1 MKKICIAFIAFLLA
15 AVVPAAAQIV
25 KSSPAPLQESSTDVV
40 LTFNAASSLS
50 NKGLYN
56 LSDAS
61 AVYAHIGVITN
72 TSSSDTDWKYVVT
85 PWPTSGNDQAANTDK
100 NRLTKIA
107 PNLYTL
113 TIGNIRTYFGIT
125 DPAVTVRK
133 LVMVFRTADGKR
145 ECKTAEGG
153 DITVD
158 VVPEGFAIDFS
169 QDFEGTTINAN
180 TSVTYLLQS
189 TEAADLKITVNGT
202 QVASQTAARSLSAT
216 YNYDVR
222 GIYTIV
228 ATATKGD
235 ETLSQTLQMNY
246 SQPSPAQDYPGGTP
260 VMGSV
265 RNSDGTVT
273 FCLAAPGKTTA
284 MLIGSWNDYMY
295 SDESLM
301 KYQDYQGNRYFW
313 TTVSGLAE
321 DVWYPYYY
329 CVDDTYNVADPYAH
343 LILDCWS
350 DKYERAEVWPDR
362 PLYPYDKFS
371 NVMMGVYRGDIDDY
385 DFSDFEIPEHD
396 NLVIYELLFR
406 DFTGVEDG
414 LAGATG
420 TVRQAI
426 DKIPYIKEMGFN
438 AVELMPIM
446 EFNGTNS
453 WGYNTNFY
461 FAPDKAYGSPT
472 DYKDFIEACHREGI
486 AVILD
491 IVFNQSD
498 GLHPWYQ
505 LYPIATNPFYN
516 KTAPHDFSVLNDWKQ
531 DNDLVQQQ
539 WTDALRYW
547 LTAYNVD
554 GFRFDLVK
562 GLGNNASYSNGT
574 EAFNQSRVDRMKRL
588 HAVIKSVKP
597 NGIHINEDLA
607 GAREETELGE
617 DGQIQWANVN
627 WTSCQFAM
635 GWDDGDNDLRRFLAT
650 ADGNRPWGS
659 TVSYA
664 ESHDEQRVG
673 YKCGMWGNGAIK
685 TDIGAMCSRLGTL
698 AVQMLMTPGPK
709 MVWMFGEL
717 GDQQNAKN
725 DDGSNNTSP
734 KMVDWRMLNDPDR
747 AYLHDTYRAA
757 IQLRMRNPE
766 LFAADASFSATNMNS
781 RFTSV
786 RTMRLATADKE
797 IIVFIN
803 PAVSGA
809 PKTVTATS
817 TLITPDSH
825 QVAWSTSG
833 FEPLLQG
840 DGNNLS
846 MLVPAGSYAI
856 VASESTTGTESIDR
870 PVAANAIGGA
880 GTIIITGSYT
890 AVQVSDLAGRVITTD
905 GSAHQI
911 AVPAGIYLVT
921 LDGRTT
927 KVAVR

>member
-1 MKKICIAFIAFLLA
+1 MKNFYFALVAYLLA
-15 AVVPAAAQIV
+15 AAVPTFAQIV

-40 LTFNAASSLS
+40 LTFNAASNLS

-61 AVYAHIGVITN
+61 DVYAHIGVLTN
-72 TSSSDTDWKYVVT
+72 KSTTESDWQYVVT
-85 PWPTSGNDQAANTDK
+85 PWPQSGNDQAANTDK

-107 PNLYTL
+107 ANTYTL
-113 TIGNIRTYFGIT
+113 AIGDIRSYFGIT
-125 DPAVTVRK
+125 DPDVKVNK
-133 LVMVFRTADGKR
+133 LAMVFRTADGKR
-145 ECKTAEGG
+145 ECKTADGG

-189 TEAADLKITVNGT
+189 TETADLTITVNGT
-202 QVASQTAARSLSAT
+202 KVAGQSGAKSLSTT
-216 YNYDVR
+216 YDFDTR
-222 GIYTIV
+222 GIYTVV
-228 ATATKGD
+228 ASAVKGSDTLTK
-235 ETLSQTLQMNY
+235 TLQMNY

-260 VMGSV
+260 VMGTV
-265 RNSDGTVT
+265 RNDDGTVT

-284 MLIGSWNDYMY
+284 MLIGAWNDYMY

-301 KYQDYQGNRYFW
+301 KYQDFEGNRYFW
-313 TTVSGLAE
+313 TTVGGLAD

-350 DKYERAEVWPDR
+350 DKYERPEVWPDR

-385 DFSDFEIPEHD
+385 TFSPFEIPNHD
-396 NLVIYELLFR
+396 NLVVYELLFR

-414 LAGATG
+414 LAGGVG

-426 DKIPYIKEMGFN
+426 AKIPYIKELGFN
-438 AVELMPIM
+438 AVELMPVM

-505 LYPIATNPFYN
+505 LYPIASNPFYN
-516 KTAPHDFSVLNDWKQ
+516 QTAPHDYSVLNDWNQ
-531 DNDLVQQQ
+531 DNALVQQQ

-562 GLGNNASYSNGT
+562 GLGDNDSYKNGT
-574 EAFNQSRVDRMKRL
+574 EAYNQSRVDRMKRL
-588 HAVIKSVKP
+588 HEVIKSVKP
-597 NGIHINEDLA
+597 DGIHINEDLA
-607 GAREETELGE
+607 GDKEETELGN
-617 DGQIQWANVN
+617 DGQLQWANVN

-635 GWDDGDNDLRRFLAT
+635 GWDDGDNDLSRFLAT

-685 TDIGAMCSRLGTL
+685 TDVGTMCARLGTL

-717 GDQQNAKN
+717 GDQQNTKN
-725 DDGSNNTSP
+725 TDDSNNTAP
-734 KMVDWRMLNDPDR
+734 KMVDWRMLDDPDR

-757 IQLRMRNPE
+757 IQLRMRNPD
-766 LFAADASFSATNMNS
+766 LFSRDAQFSASNMNS
-781 RFTSV
+781 KFSSARV
-786 RTMRLATADKE
+786 MRVATADKE

-809 PKTVTATS
+809 SKAVAATS
-817 TLITPDSH
+817 TIITP
-825 QVAWSTSG
+825 QAYQLAWASPG
-833 FEPLLQG
+833 FEPVLQG
-840 DGNNLS
+840 GGNSLS
-846 MLVPAGSYAI
+846 VQVPAGSYAI
-856 VASESTTGTESIDR
+856 FASESTSGADNIEITAKATAAGGRRVITIAGEYTSLSIC
-870 PVAANAIGGA
+870 
-880 GTIIITGSYT
+880 
-890 AVQVSDLAGRVITTD
+890 DLAGRSITM
-905 GSAHQI
+905 AAQARQI
-911 AVPAGIYLVT
+911 PVSPGIYLVT

-927 KVAVR
+927 KVAVH